1 MLTIK
6 AFTGLRSSEL
16 RGLIWSDLD
25 LDAGKLTVQRQI
37 DDEDRGERIALKTP
51 AARADSRCA
60 RRTWT
65 LRDLHA
71 ARAEWGDTD
80 GFVFQHD
87 GRRVAHGQLG
97 TDFKAAVKAA
107 AIDDH
112 GKRLTRT
119 HLRHGYGSALIA
131 AGRDVRV
138 SRRMGHASV
147 AITVQYSHEFEAHRS
162 EDDERDLLALESFAP
177 TKA

>member
-51 AARADSRCA
+51 AARRTPRCA

-65 LRDLHA
+65 LS
-71 ARAEWGDTD
+71 
-80 GFVFQHD
+80 
-87 GRRVAHGQLG
+87 
-97 TDFKAAVKAA
+97 
-107 AIDDH
+107 AICTPLAPS
-112 GKRLTRT
+112 GATRT
-119 HLRHGYGSALIA
+119 GSCSSTTGDGSHTGSSA
-131 AGRDVRV
+131 RT
-138 SRRMGHASV
+138 SR
-147 AITVQYSHEFEAHRS
+147 
-162 EDDERDLLALESFAP
+162 LP
-177 TKA
+177 